1 MNDPTVALDPTVLA
15 LLSIFGGAAFTVAAG
30 SIGAWI
36 QSRREHQAWLR
47 EQRYLAYLDYLKKKD
62 KYDREA
68 VRISHV
74 RHVFDS
80 AASGLPPALASEDQ
94 FLEAIRDLTD
104 IGEGVD
110 QVRERLRAQQ
120 AEFDELYAEL
130 YEAIA
135 AFSLLGPRS
144 VIDAARALT
153 RAEPGERGPQLN
165 ALESAMR
172 EALSIAI

>member
-1 MNDPTVALDPTVLA
+1 MDDPSAALDPTLLA
-15 LLSIFGGAAFTVAAG
+15 LLSIFGGAALTVAAG
-30 SIGAWI
+30 FIGAWI
-36 QSRREHQAWLR
+36 QSRREHDKWLR
-47 EQRYLAYLDYLKKKD
+47 EQRYQAYLDYLKKKD

-68 VRISHV
+68 ARINHV
-74 RHVFDS
+74 RQVFDS
-80 AASGLPPALASEDQ
+80 ATSGLSPAFANEDQ
-94 FLEAIRDLTD
+94 LLEAIADLAD

-110 QVRERLRAQQ
+110 HVRERLRAQQ
-120 AEFDELYAEL
+120 AEFDVLYAEL

-165 ALESAMR
+165 DLESAMR
-172 EALSIAI
+172 AALSITL